1 MRIKDAMM
9 PESLGHCVYCIGFCW
24 SWFKYWP

>member
-1 MRIKDAMM
+1 MM